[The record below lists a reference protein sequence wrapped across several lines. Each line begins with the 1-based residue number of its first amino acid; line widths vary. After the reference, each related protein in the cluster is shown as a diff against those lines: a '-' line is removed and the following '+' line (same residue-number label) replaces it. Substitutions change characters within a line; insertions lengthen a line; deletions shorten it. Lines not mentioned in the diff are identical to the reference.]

1 MQEIGPRFTLRVK
14 KIYAGEEEKVKGLE
28 FEARDNM
35 YVERKAAY
43 LWFLSITYYDE
54 SDYYHFA
61 ENPVCLID
69 LLGENSIFE
78 LTFM

>member
-14 KIYAGEEEKVKGLE
+14 KIYAGEEGRVKGVE

-43 LWFLSITYYDE
+43 L
-54 SDYYHFA
+54 
-61 ENPVCLID
+61 
-69 LLGENSIFE
+69 
-78 LTFM
+78 